1 MAKST
6 KEILEEEQLSLF
18 QDTSPYEY
26 EKCSHFSKNPKH
38 TRLCG
43 TLITLG
49 KFLYEDLGLKKII
62 SEKIRLMS
70 EIKNLND
77 DYQEP
82 LSILYGKEG
91 YESIEKNGDDYFLK
105 HLVDKNVLYDD
116 NGNWHFFIMLNTNY
130 ADLAELLTELL
141 IRGGVADKICNK
153 NKESLKKYL
162 LGIKPKLLTVLD
174 RYFSLDEY
182 KEFIRNTKYLSQI
195 GEDAEDEVKKILE
208 KFGMKTLYEGGHG
221 DYIDML
227 FGIDLI
233 MDYKGRV
240 YTIQVKNKVETM
252 LRTSSYKK
260 YDKLDYFAA
269 PTKFGV
275 TIKNKNGNITN
286 LDFNGEVIDD
296 PK

>member
-18 QDTSPYEY
+18 QDTLPYEY
-26 EKCSHFSKNPKH
+26 ERCSHFSKNPRH
-38 TRLCG
+38 TRLCN
-43 TLITLG
+43 TLVSLG
-49 KFLYEDLGLKKII
+49 KFLHEDLGLKKII
-62 SEKIRLMS
+62 SDKVKLMS

-82 LSILYGKEG
+82 LSMLYGKQGFDE
-91 YESIEKNGDDYFLK
+91 IEKNGDNYYLG
-105 HLVDKNVLYDD
+105 HLVDKTVLYDD
-116 NGNWHFFIMLNTNY
+116 NGNWHFVNKLNTNY
-130 ADLAELLTELL
+130 SDLAELLTELL
-141 IRGGVADKICNK
+141 IRAGVADKICNK
-153 NKESLKKYL
+153 TKESLEKYL
-162 LGIKPKLLTVLD
+162 LEIKSKLLTVLD
-174 RYFSLDEY
+174 RYFSLEEY
-182 KEFIRNTKYLSQI
+182 KEFVRNTKHLSQI
-195 GEDAEDEVKKILE
+195 GEDAEDEVKKVLE

-252 LRTSSYKK
+252 LRTSNYKK
-260 YDKLDYFAA
+260 YKRLDYFAA

>member
-38 TRLCG
+38 NRLCG

-49 KFLYEDLGLKKII
+49 KFLYDDLGLKKII
-62 SEKIRLMS
+62 SEKIKLMS
-70 EIKNLND
+70 EIKNLNG

-91 YESIEKNGDDYFLK
+91 YESIEKNGDDYYLK

-116 NGNWHFFIMLNTNY
+116 NGNWHFVNKLNTNY

-162 LGIKPKLLTVLD
+162 LSIKPKLLTVLD

-195 GEDAEDEVKKILE
+195 GEDAEDEVKKVLE

>member
-1 MAKST
+1 M
-6 KEILEEEQLSLF
+6 
-18 QDTSPYEY
+18 
-26 EKCSHFSKNPKH
+26 
-38 TRLCG
+38 
-43 TLITLG
+43 
-49 KFLYEDLGLKKII
+49 
-62 SEKIRLMS
+62 
-70 EIKNLND
+70 
-77 DYQEP
+77 
-82 LSILYGKEG
+82 
-91 YESIEKNGDDYFLK
+91 
-105 HLVDKNVLYDD
+105 VDKNVLYDD
-116 NGNWHFFIMLNTNY
+116 NGNWHFVNKLNTNY

-141 IRGGVADKICNK
+141 IRGGVADIISNK
-153 NKESLKKYL
+153 TKESLKKYL

-195 GEDAEDEVKKILE
+195 GEDAEDEVKKVLE

>member
-38 TRLCG
+38 NRLCG

-49 KFLYEDLGLKKII
+49 KFLYDDLGLKKII
-62 SEKIRLMS
+62 SEKIKLMS

-91 YESIEKNGDDYFLK
+91 YESIEKNGDDYYLK

-116 NGNWHFFIMLNTNY
+116 NGNWHFVNKLNTNY

-162 LGIKPKLLTVLD
+162 LSIKPKLLTVLD

-195 GEDAEDEVKKILE
+195 GEDAEDEVKKVLE